1 MIPDRLLAAIERFAA
16 AWEET
21 NAIKRLEVEARDRD
35 NAERNATINTAVKQA
50 LTYLQSVQRTPE

>member
-21 NAIKRLEVEARDRD
+21 NAIKRLEVEARNLD
-35 NAERNATINTAVKQA
+35 NAARNATLNAVVKQA
-50 LTYLQSVQRTPE
+50 LICLQSVQRTAK